1 MYIYIYICIHSCIY
15 IHIHIMHFYVYKYT
29 YGTYTYPTML
39 VFSIGADY
47 PTILSL
53 PINEA
58 CCCALAQMGPEARLA
73 AELVAP
79 LVSDMEAI
87 PAMQGS

>member
-1 MYIYIYICIHSCIY
+1 
-15 IHIHIMHFYVYKYT
+15 MH
-29 YGTYTYPTML
+29 TYPTIL
-39 VFSIGADY
+39 VFSKGADY

>member
-1 MYIYIYICIHSCIY
+1 MYIYIHMYTQLDIHTYTYYTFLCIY
-15 IHIHIMHFYVYKYT
+15 IHIIH
-29 YGTYTYPTML
+29 TYPTIL

-73 AELVAP
+73 VELVAP